1 MLASLEKILGADHPD
16 VIDATG
22 HVGLMLAQSG
32 AAGEGLTMLQRID
45 AAMAQNKSAPRRDRN
60 ESSLRMALASV
71 LGGNNA
77 QADQALLELM
87 QSIQPGQISTSL
99 RAACVAVAST
109 IEPRDQFSAT
119 LEIWS
124 AGLPQNR

>member
-1 MLASLEKILGADHPD
+1 VMDASE
-16 VIDATG
+16 

-32 AAGEGLTMLQRID
+32 SASQGLELLERID
-45 AAMAQNKSAPRRDRN
+45 AAMRTSKQVTRRDRN
-60 ESSLRMALASV
+60 ESSLRLALARV
-71 LGGNNA
+71 LSGNNA
-77 QADQALLELM
+77 AADQALLELM
-87 QSIQPGQISTSL
+87 QTLQPGQISTSL
-99 RAACVAVAST
+99 RAACVSVAST